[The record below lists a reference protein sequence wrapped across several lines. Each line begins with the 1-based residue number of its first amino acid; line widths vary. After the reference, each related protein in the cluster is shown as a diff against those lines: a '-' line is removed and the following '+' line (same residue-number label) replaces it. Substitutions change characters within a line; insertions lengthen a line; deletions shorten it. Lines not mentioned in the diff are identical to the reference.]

1 MYTSLSAAAQTAFA
15 SVASAALAAA
25 ASRSIAQAPGGFATK
40 EVHGQRY
47 WYHQIREPGGRL
59 QQTYLGRAT
68 PELDALVARH
78 KDPAAHA
85 AQEHLRRLA
94 QAALALGCDELIPR
108 HAVVIQRL
116 HDHGFFR
123 AGGVLLGTHCFL
135 AYQNMFGV
143 RWTLGTTT
151 VDLDFAHSGRNL
163 SLALP
168 DRVDT
173 HGAIESLQM
182 GFVPNTDRTTYKK
195 ADEPD
200 FDLDF
205 LTALRRTGEAPVRV
219 EALNVTLQPLKFLE
233 FSMDAAAP
241 AVLLAR
247 RGPIV
252 VNMPPAERYA
262 VHKLLVYG
270 ERPATLRTKAAKDL
284 AQAATLVSYFN
295 DHDPDALAAA
305 WDDLQQRG
313 PGWRKRAAQ
322 GRAALQR
329 AYPGVSVEALAG
341 AG

>member
-1 MYTSLSAAAQTAFA
+1 MYTELSAAAQTAFA
-15 SVASAALAAA
+15 AVASAALAAEPA
-25 ASRSIAQAPGGFATK
+25 RSIAEAPGGFVTK
-40 EVHGQRY
+40 DVHGQRY
-47 WYHQIREPGGRL
+47 WYHQIRQPDGRL
-59 QQTYLGRAT
+59 QQTYLGRAG
-68 PELDALVARH
+68 PELDTLVARH
-78 KDPAAHA
+78 KDPTAAA
-85 AQEHLRRLA
+85 ARDHLRRLA
-94 QAALALGCDELIPR
+94 QAAVALGCHELIPR

-123 AGGVLLGTHCFL
+123 VGGVLMGTHCFL

-143 RWTLGTTT
+143 RWALGTTT
-151 VDLDFAHSGRNL
+151 VDPDFAHSGRNL

-173 HGAIESLQM
+173 HAAIESLQM
-182 GFVPNTDRTTYKK
+182 GFVPNSDRSTYKK

-205 LTALRRTGEAPVRV
+205 LTALRRTGDAPVRV
-219 EALNVTLQPLKFLE
+219 DALNITLQPLKFLE

-262 VHKLLVYG
+262 VHKLLVHG
-270 ERPATLRTKAAKDL
+270 ERPAAMRTKATKDL
-284 AQAATLVSYFN
+284 AQAGTLVAYLN

-305 WDDLQQRG
+305 WADLMARG
-313 PGWRKRAAQ
+313 PGWRKRAAE
-322 GRAALQR
+322 GRAALAR
-329 AYPGVSVEALAG
+329 AFPALSLSQLA
-341 AG
+341 A